1 MTDQFIEDYKRD
13 TLAGLV
19 GRIET
24 LEALLKRISEWDMM
38 DETADGPYWRREI
51 ADALNQQNPDR

>member
-1 MTDQFIEDYKRD
+1 MTDQFMDDYKRD

-24 LEALLKRISEWDMM
+24 LEALLKR
-38 DETADGPYWRREI
+38 
-51 ADALNQQNPDR
+51 NPVIFSTLEN